1 MRMLSLFPQILFLAP
16 FSAFLIRV
24 SLAVLFAGASWRHVA
39 GTSLGMRVFAILEIA
54 VAAALL
60 SGAWT
65 QLAALFG
72 AVLILIGL
80 FVPSLR
86 SSARSTSLLALVM
99 CLSLLVTGAG
109 AVAFDLPL

>member
-16 FSAFLIRV
+16 FSALFLRI
-24 SLAVLFAGASWRHVA
+24 SLAILFANASWRHVA
-39 GTSLGMRVFAILEIA
+39 QTNITTRIFAILEIA

-60 SGAWT
+60 AGAWT
-65 QLAALFG
+65 QAIALVG
-72 AVLILIGL
+72 ALLIVIGL

-86 SSARSTSLLALVM
+86 ISTRSTALLALVM
-99 CLSLLVTGAG
+99 CFSLLVTGAG